1 MRGLTTIGL
10 LMVAAVNAAAAPLSQ
25 QASDD
30 ALIGLW
36 GNEEVNGPSV
46 RGTLTIA
53 KSGSA
58 LVARIAGTEARVR
71 TTGDSVTFSLP
82 GGQGSFR
89 GRFATGKREIR
100 GFWQQPLGTLTVVP
114 YVSPVT
120 LSAAGATWRGTVTP
134 VDDRWSIY
142 LSIRRDSTGALRGV
156 FRNPEIN
163 WRPFG
168 AYFRVVRDRDTL
180 RLLDPDSGVQRTTVG
195 YDQATQH
202 IIMDFGRV
210 VTLTRRSPENAA
222 GFYPRAPGTAA
233 YEYRAPSTGTDG
245 WQTARAADVGID
257 EARLAELV
265 RMFAQ
270 HDPIGPGL
278 PLVHSVLVA
287 RKGRLVLEE
296 YFRGFDESRTHDMRS
311 ASKTFASVMVGAAKL
326 HGASLRETTPVYSL
340 LANDRSIAAK
350 EPRKQRITL
359 AHLLT
364 HSSGL
369 ACDDGDKDSPG
380 NEGTLQSQP
389 DWNRYMLELP
399 VVHEPGSKYAYCSG
413 GLHLAGA
420 MLRRATGL
428 WLPELFDRYLAREM
442 GIERY
447 AINLAP
453 NGDMYTGGGVQMR
466 PRDLLKFGQLYLDG
480 GTWNGRRLVDA
491 DWVKRST
498 QHQIRTNNNGSDGY
512 AWHRNV
518 LRANGREYQE
528 YEANGNG
535 GQFLIV
541 IPELELAVVFTAGN
555 YVQYLIWR
563 RLRDEI
569 VPQYVMSAI
578 AR

>member
-1 MRGLTTIGL
+1 
-10 LMVAAVNAAAAPLSQ
+10 
-25 QASDD
+25 
-30 ALIGLW
+30 
-36 GNEEVNGPSV
+36 
-46 RGTLTIA
+46 
-53 KSGSA
+53 
-58 LVARIAGTEARVR
+58 
-71 TTGDSVTFSLP
+71 
-82 GGQGSFR
+82 
-89 GRFATGKREIR
+89 
-100 GFWQQPLGTLTVVP
+100 
-114 YVSPVT
+114 
-120 LSAAGATWRGTVTP
+120 
-134 VDDRWSIY
+134 
-142 LSIRRDSTGALRGV
+142 
-156 FRNPEIN
+156 
-163 WRPFG
+163 
-168 AYFRVVRDRDTL
+168 
-180 RLLDPDSGVQRTTVG
+180 
-195 YDQATQH
+195 
-202 IIMDFGRV
+202 
-210 VTLTRRSPENAA
+210 
-222 GFYPRAPGTAA
+222 
-233 YEYRAPSTGTDG
+233 
-245 WQTARAADVGID
+245 
-257 EARLAELV
+257 
-265 RMFAQ
+265 
-270 HDPIGPGL
+270 
-278 PLVHSVLVA
+278 
-287 RKGRLVLEE
+287 
-296 YFRGFDESRTHDMRS
+296 
-311 ASKTFASVMVGAAKL
+311 MVGAAKL

-340 LANDRSIAAK
+340 LAHDRSIAAK

-428 WLPELFDRYLAREM
+428 WLPELFDRYLARVM

-453 NGDMYTGGGVQMR
+453 NGDMYAGGGVQMR